1 MPIHRRSR
9 TPIPERANQEGVL
22 AAVVS
27 ARREELG
34 LRQAEVAELA
44 GCGPRFVH
52 ELENGKRSVQ
62 LDKLL
67 QVLDVLGLHLE
78 VERGTRASSLV
89 AGRQLADIY
98 ELPDTF
104 RATPRTTV
112 RSLDDDA

>member
-1 MPIHRRSR
+1 MPIERRSR
-9 TPIPERANQEGVL
+9 TPIPVRASHDGVL

-44 GCGPRFVH
+44 GCGARFVH
-52 ELENGKRSVQ
+52 EVENGKRSVQ

-78 VERGTRASSLV
+78 IERGTRGVDPV
-89 AGRQLADIY
+89 AGRGLADIY
-98 ELPDTF
+98 ELPDEISAPPA
-104 RATPRTTV
+104 RTPRDV
-112 RSLDDDA
+112 ADDA